1 MRLILIRHGLT
12 DDNLKKRYCGIRDV
26 GVNKF
31 GQQKLEEIKNKIRC
45 LNVDTV
51 LSSDLKRSWQ
61 TAKVIFGNKTGKIIK
76 NPNLREI
83 NFGKW
88 EGFTYNQIL
97 KRYPCV
103 YKRWL
108 EDPFAAD
115 IPQGEKLPHFVLRI
129 KNELKKI
136 INLKKIAFSNNS
148 NLRFSVV
155 RKVPYPEGIDLPK
168 PLDLSLKDGK
178 VYPLGLKEGSY
189 TFLHHK
195 LDKTVALVTH
205 AGVMRVILNTLLK
218 IKKQDFWHFKINPS
232 AVYIIEYKAHL
243 KPKVYTLKNG

>member
-1 MRLILIRHGLT
+1 MKLILIRHGLT

-61 TAKVIFGNKTGKIIK
+61 TAKVIFGNTNCKIIK

-88 EGFTYNQIL
+88 EGLAYNQIL

-115 IPQGEKLPHFVLRI
+115 IPQGEKLPHFIRRI

-136 INLKKIAFSNNS
+136 INL
-148 NLRFSVV
+148 
-155 RKVPYPEGIDLPK
+155 
-168 PLDLSLKDGK
+168 
-178 VYPLGLKEGSY
+178 
-189 TFLHHK
+189 K

-218 IKKQDFWHFKINPS
+218 IKKQDFWHFKINPC
-232 AVYIIEYKAHL
+232 AIYIIEYKAHL
-243 KPKVYTLKNG
+243 KPRIYTLKNG

>member
-31 GQQKLEEIKNKIRC
+31 GQQKLEGIKNKIRC
-45 LNVDTV
+45 LKVDTV

-61 TAKVIFGNKTGKIIK
+61 TAKVIFGNKTCKIIK

-97 KRYPCV
+97 KRYPSA

-108 EDPFAAD
+108 ENPFSVD
-115 IPQGEKLPHFVLRI
+115 IPFGEKLPHFIRRI

-155 RKVPYPEGIDLPK
+155 RKVPYA
-168 PLDLSLKDGK
+168 
-178 VYPLGLKEGSY
+178 
-189 TFLHHK
+189 FLHHK

-232 AVYIIEYKAHL
+232 AIYIIEYKARL

>member
-12 DDNLKKRYCGIRDV
+12 DDNSKKRYCGIRDV
-26 GVNKF
+26 GVNEF
-31 GQQKLEEIKNKIRC
+31 GQQKLEEIKNKISC
-45 LNVDTV
+45 LNIDAV

-61 TAKVIFGNKTGKIIK
+61 TAKVIFGNKTCKIIK

-108 EDPFAAD
+108 EDPFSVD
-115 IPQGEKLPHFVLRI
+115 VPFGEKLPHFIRRI

-136 INLKKIAFSNNS
+136 INL
-148 NLRFSVV
+148 
-155 RKVPYPEGIDLPK
+155 
-168 PLDLSLKDGK
+168 
-178 VYPLGLKEGSY
+178 
-189 TFLHHK
+189 K

-218 IKKQDFWHFKINPS
+218 LKKQDFWHFKINPS

-243 KPKVYTLKNG
+243 KPRIYTLKNG

>member
-26 GVNKF
+26 GINKL

-51 LSSDLKRSWQ
+51 LSSDSKRSWQ
-61 TAKVIFGNKTGKIIK
+61 TAKVIFGNKTYKIIK

-88 EGFTYNQIL
+88 EGLTYNQIL
-97 KRYPCV
+97 KRHPRV
-103 YKRWL
+103 YKKWL

-115 IPQGEKLPHFVLRI
+115 IPQGEKLPHFILRI

-136 INLKKIAFSNNS
+136 INLKI
-148 NLRFSVV
+148 
-155 RKVPYPEGIDLPK
+155 
-168 PLDLSLKDGK
+168 
-178 VYPLGLKEGSY
+178 
-189 TFLHHK
+189 
-195 LDKTVALVTH
+195 DKTVALVTH

-218 IKKQDFWHFKINPS
+218 IKKQDFWRFKINPS
-232 AVYIIEYKAHL
+232 AIYIIEYKAHL
-243 KPKVYTLKNG
+243 KPKIYTLKNG